1 MVAAAKAVLLLLL
14 LVVFVTVLREKH
26 EKIRLL
32 LLLRRPRFGFVVVP
46 RCCSCFMKA
55 SISRMSPEVILY
67 VFFDLPV
74 TARSLGTVFLLSFQA
89 PLKLKPPLG
98 NQARLSQG
106 KSKSKR
112 RTRKSPNVIKVR
124 IIHHRLLV
132 VVLGRGRRRRSRHC
146 YLRG

>member
-1 MVAAAKAVLLLLL
+1 MVAAATAVLLLLLLL

-55 SISRMSPEVILY
+55 SISRMSPGVILY

-106 KSKSKR
+106 K
-112 RTRKSPNVIKVR
+112 RKSEGGRSRIR
-124 IIHHRLLV
+124 IIHHRLVV
-132 VVLGRGRRRRSRHC
+132 VVLGRGRRRRSRHTS
-146 YLRG
+146 